1 MQSLLWSNR
10 LSYRREFSGNLAY
23 MMVNGHV
30 GGDWPVVMV
39 MLVEVVVVELMVVM
53 MVVEV
58 VMELMVVMVMLVEVV
73 VVELM
78 VVMIVVEVVEMM
90 VVMLVE
96 VVDMMGG
103 GGGDSQCNRDT
114 F

>member
-58 VMELMVVMVMLVEVV
+58 V
-73 VVELM
+73 VELM
-78 VVMIVVEVVEMM
+78 VVMLVEM
-90 VVMLVE
+90 VE
-96 VVDMMGG
+96 MMGG

>member
-53 MVVEV
+53 
-58 VMELMVVMVMLVEVV
+58 
-73 VVELM
+73 
-78 VVMIVVEVVEMM
+78 IVVEVVEMM

-96 VVDMMGG
+96 VVEMMGG